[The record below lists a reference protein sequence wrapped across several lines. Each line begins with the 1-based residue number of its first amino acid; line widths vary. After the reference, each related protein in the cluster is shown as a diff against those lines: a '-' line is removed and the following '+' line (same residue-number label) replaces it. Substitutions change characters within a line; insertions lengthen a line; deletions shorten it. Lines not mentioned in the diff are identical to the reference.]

1 MTQITLKMPNS
12 CVYMHSQPEGRA
24 LAIKRK
30 MNPSKMGV
38 MFPRMPLGGKDQELM
53 LVMALA
59 AKTVKIIMEWGG
71 CWRGQM
77 QPREMRDGC
86 PLYAG
91 VPAR

>member
-1 MTQITLKMPNS
+1 
-12 CVYMHSQPEGRA
+12 MHSQPKGRA

-30 MNPSKMGV
+30 MNPSEMGA
-38 MFPRMPLGGKDQELM
+38 MFLRMPLGGKDQELM

-77 QPREMRDGC
+77 QPRETCDGC
-86 PLYAG
+86 PSCAG